1 MKEHHTNPVPRAL
14 SLALASIFA
23 LALAACGDKPA
34 EVVVK
39 PAAQPAPKAAPSPPK
54 ADAKA
59 DQTKQE
65 TAAKAAA
72 EKAKQDADAALA
84 AKVKSALGAE
94 KGLNAHAIDITA
106 KDGAVTLFGTADT
119 PALRDKATKIAA
131 GVEGVKSV
139 ENRMAVVKGS

>member
-1 MKEHHTNPVPRAL
+1 MRERHTNPVPRAL

-34 EVVVK
+34 EIVVK
-39 PAAQPAPKAAPSPPK
+39 PAPKAAPSPPK

-65 TAAKAAA
+65 AAAKAAA
-72 EKAKQDADAALA
+72 EKTKQDADAALA

-106 KDGAVTLFGTADT
+106 RDGAVTLFGTADT
-119 PALRDKATKIAA
+119 AALRDQATKIAA
-131 GVEGVKSV
+131 GVQGVKSV

>member
-1 MKEHHTNPVPRAL
+1 MKERHTNPVPRAL

-34 EVVVK
+34 EIVVK
-39 PAAQPAPKAAPSPPK
+39 PAPKTQPAPPK

-65 TAAKAAA
+65 AAAKAAA
-72 EKAKQDADAALA
+72 EKTKQDADAALA
-84 AKVKSALGAE
+84 AKVKSALGGE

-106 KDGAVTLFGTADT
+106 RDGAVTLFGTADT
-119 PALRDKATKIAA
+119 PALRDRATKAAA

>member
-1 MKEHHTNPVPRAL
+1 LKKWSSVVILIVATLISPLPGEGQDPGVPT
-14 SLALASIFA
+14 
-23 LALAACGDKPA
+23 
-34 EVVVK
+34 
-39 PAAQPAPKAAPSPPK
+39 SPPK

-65 TAAKAAA
+65 AAAKAAA
-72 EKAKQDADAALA
+72 EKTKQDADAALA

-106 KDGAVTLFGTADT
+106 RDGAVTLFGTADT